1 MANSTCH
8 HGGGTLL
15 GSYFADPILPVK
27 NISLHNGLLLKLSCA
42 AGRMRHSS
50 EVPGW
55 VNAPLLERD
64 QAINSEAVDCELIPN
79 NLTKMQTSYG
89 TTNGKQVLS
98 AAEQVKKIML
108 SPGRLVEFTFSLYP
122 LFSPLIVAWVFCVSF
137 VLCSLFAIFAINC
150 KFIVDLFFF
159 FLFLEVLVLSDKCV
173 FCIVIFLFAI
183 VLWHWKWEP
192 FVHMFTGSR
201 FRLVLFAVPI
211 CCLLYI
217 SLYGCM
223 C

>member
-64 QAINSEAVDCELIPN
+64 QAINSQAVDCELIPN

-89 TTNGKQVLS
+89 TTEGKQVLS
-98 AAEQVKKIML
+98 AAEQVKKIKNAFPR
-108 SPGRLVEFTFSLYP
+108 SISGIHPLVYIRSSLP
-122 LFSPLIVAWVFCVSF
+122 SLLLGSSVWALFCV
-137 VLCSLFAIFAINC
+137 
-150 KFIVDLFFF
+150 
-159 FLFLEVLVLSDKCV
+159 LFLPSSPS
-173 FCIVIFLFAI
+173 IVN
-183 VLWHWKWEP
+183 
-192 FVHMFTGSR
+192 S
-201 FRLVLFAVPI
+201 
-211 CCLLYI
+211 
-217 SLYGCM
+217 
-223 C
+223 